1 LCDSSLRGKEC
12 GNWPLGKAKRILNRF
27 EENIFD
33 SINFSANFL
42 FIVYFDLKFAVRD
55 DKKRKKEKIN
65 FCLRRIYIEKA
76 FLMSKSKK

>member
-1 LCDSSLRGKEC
+1 LFASSLGGKEC
-12 GNWPLGKAKRILNRF
+12 GNWRLGKAKRILNRF

-55 DKKRKKEKIN
+55 DKKEEKREN
-65 FCLRRIYIEKA
+65 QFLFEKN
-76 FLMSKSKK
+76 LY